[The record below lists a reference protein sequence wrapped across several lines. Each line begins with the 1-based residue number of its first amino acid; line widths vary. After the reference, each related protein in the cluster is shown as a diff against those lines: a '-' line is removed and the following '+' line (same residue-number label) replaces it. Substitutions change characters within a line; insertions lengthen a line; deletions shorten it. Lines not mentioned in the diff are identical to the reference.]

1 MTIISAIISL
11 VKGLEAMIRYVP
23 LWKTMAD
30 QKVTTYTLRF
40 KHGMSHAT
48 VQRLQANMPVST
60 HTLNRLCEILNCRL
74 EDVADYVP
82 DE

>member
-1 MTIISAIISL
+1 
-11 VKGLEAMIRYVP
+11 MIHYAP

-48 VQRLQANMPVST
+48 VQRLQADMPVST
-60 HTLNRLCEILNCRL
+60 HTLNKLCTILNCRL
-74 EDVADYVP
+74 EDIAEYVP
-82 DE
+82 DEQ

>member
-1 MTIISAIISL
+1 
-11 VKGLEAMIRYVP
+11 MIHYAP

-48 VQRLQANMPVST
+48 VQRLQADMPVST
-60 HTLNRLCEILNCRL
+60 HTLNKLCTILNCRL
-74 EDVADYVP
+74 EEIAEYVP
-82 DE
+82 DKND

>member
-1 MTIISAIISL
+1 
-11 VKGLEAMIRYVP
+11 MIHYAP
-23 LWKTMAD
+23 LWKTMGE

-48 VQRLQANMPVST
+48 VQRLQTNMPVST
-60 HTLNRLCEILNCRL
+60 HTLTKLCAILDRRL
-74 EDVADYVP
+74 EDIAEQVP

>member
-1 MTIISAIISL
+1 
-11 VKGLEAMIRYVP
+11 MIHYAP
-23 LWKTMAD
+23 LWKTMAE

-48 VQRLQANMPVST
+48 VQRLQADMPVST
-60 HTLNRLCEILNCRL
+60 HTLNKLCTILHCRL
-74 EDVADYVP
+74 EDVAEYIP